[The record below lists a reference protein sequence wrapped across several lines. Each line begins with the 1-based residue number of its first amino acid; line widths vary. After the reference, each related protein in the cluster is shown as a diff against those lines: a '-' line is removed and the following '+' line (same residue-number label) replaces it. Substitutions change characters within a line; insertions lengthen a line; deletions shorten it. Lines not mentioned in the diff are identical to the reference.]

1 MNNRT
6 ILSLNKNGFTLIEL
20 MIVVFI
26 ISILA
31 FVLIPRGNYAEVEAR
46 LSGLNTNLN
55 TAQGVVHALLPH
67 YDADEGN
74 KLEQAICNR
83 INEQLLGTTP
93 NLSHRSSSQV
103 ENPITGGKGMARYD
117 QLKDDN
123 SESAALAYYSYSG
136 DGKEDT
142 LWNSTTQR
150 TRLRGCIMVSAY
162 KHNGQL
168 QVKLYPFDNNGY
180 IMEKR
185 IRTVR

>member
-1 MNNRT
+1 MNFNT
-6 ILSLNKNGFTLIEL
+6 QKGFTLIEL

-31 FVLIPRGNYAEVEAR
+31 AVLIPKGNYAEVEAR

-117 QLKDDN
+117 LLDDDN
-123 SESAALAYYSYSG
+123 SESAALVYYSG
-136 DGKEDT
+136 DGDEDT
-142 LWNSTTQR
+142 LWNSSTQR

-162 KHNGQL
+162 KYKGQL